1 MPIIGMGLFKGVNGC
16 EELEKQG
23 SCLGFKFE
31 NQGIEEYKEFN
42 EKESTLNL
50 RRTKRLALSV

>member
-1 MPIIGMGLFKGVNGC
+1 MPIIGMGLFKGVNRC
-16 EELEKQG
+16 EALEKKG